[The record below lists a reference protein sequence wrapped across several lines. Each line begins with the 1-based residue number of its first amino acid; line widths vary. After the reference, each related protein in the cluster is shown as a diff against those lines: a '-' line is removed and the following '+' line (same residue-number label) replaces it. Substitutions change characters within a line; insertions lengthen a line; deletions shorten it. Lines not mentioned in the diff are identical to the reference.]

1 MRLWI
6 KGVLVSALFLFLAAA
21 SVHAEDIYK
30 WTDTKG
36 VQKFSNKPPP
46 EGTDYEIIKGVSP
59 NQAQDVSPDQAQDKG
74 YRESYERMMEG
85 VERQNRQSDAES
97 RQKALERAQEEQHK
111 AETERVTRIQAERR
125 RLQQQIDEINQRG
138 LGPYY
143 TEGMRRAQI
152 KEIQEKIDALE
163 AQGSE

>member
-6 KGVLVSALFLFLAAA
+6 KGVLVFALFMAAA

-46 EGTDYEIIKGVSP
+46 EGTDYEIIEGVSY
-59 NQAQDVSPDQAQDKG
+59 DSSDQAQDRG
-74 YRESYERMMEG
+74 YRESYERMMER

-97 RQKALERAQEEQHK
+97 HQKALDRAQEERRK
-111 AETERVTRIQAERR
+111 AETERKSRIQAERR
-125 RLQQQIDEINQRG
+125 RLQQKIDEINQRG
-138 LGPYY
+138 MGPYY

-152 KEIQEKIDALE
+152 EEIQEKIDALE
-163 AQGSE
+163 AQGKQ